1 MVLLEDFPFVMVTGF
16 IYLRISPSVDI
27 LPRLKPRDS

>member
-1 MVLLEDFPFVMVTGF
+1 MGRYRLLFAPGVKHDLEKFL
-16 IYLRISPSVDI
+16 IDI